1 LIPIG
6 GLPQYIWTKRD
17 TILRVSLKTQK
28 NFLKKERKKYFM
40 TTSMRGDVK
49 DISLA
54 PRGKD
59 RIEWAAKEMPVLR
72 LIRERFTQDQ
82 PLKGVRMSGCLHIT
96 TETANLAITLKAGGA
111 DLNLCASNPLSTQ
124 DDVAAALISEYGI
137 PTFAIK
143 GEDEQTYYRHINA
156 VLDHKPNMTMDDGCD
171 LVSTLHTT
179 RTELIPLI
187 IGGMEETT
195 TGVIRL
201 RSMEKDGV
209 LRFPVLAVN
218 ESDTKHLFDNR
229 YGTGQSS
236 IDAIIRSTNILLAG
250 RTFVVFG
257 YGWCGRGVASRAH
270 GMGAN
275 VIVTEVDPVRALE
288 AVMDGYRVMPGIEAA
303 EVGDMF
309 ITVTGDVNVIDR
321 PHLERMKN
329 GAIIANSGHF
339 NDEINIP
346 ALEALSVKKRRIRDF
361 VDEYTYADG
370 RQVHLLAEG
379 RLVNLSAAEGHPAS
393 VMDMSFANQ
402 ALGAEYML
410 IHASEMQPRVYTLP
424 AALDKEIARLKLKAM
439 GVRIDTLTP
448 EQDKYLNSWE
458 SGT

>member
-1 LIPIG
+1 
-6 GLPQYIWTKRD
+6 
-17 TILRVSLKTQK
+17 
-28 NFLKKERKKYFM
+28 M
-40 TTSMRGDVK
+40 TTSTQGDVK

-54 PRGKD
+54 ARGKD

-72 LIRERFTQDQ
+72 LIRERFTKEQ

-111 DLNLCASNPLSTQ
+111 DLVLCASNPLSTQ
-124 DDVAAALISEYGI
+124 DDVAAALVSVYGI
-137 PTFAIK
+137 PTYAIK
-143 GEDEQTYYRHINA
+143 GEDEQTYYRHINT
-156 VLDHKPNMTMDDGCD
+156 VLDHKPQMTMDDGCD
-171 LVSTLHTT
+171 LVSTIHTT
-179 RTELIPLI
+179 RPELLPDI
-187 IGGMEETT
+187 IGSMEETT

-201 RSMEKDGV
+201 HSMEKNGV

-218 ESDTKHLFDNR
+218 ESDTKHMFDNR

-236 IDAIIRSTNILLAG
+236 LDAIIRSTNILLAG

-275 VIVTEVDPVRALE
+275 VVVAEVDPTRALE
-288 AVMDGYRVMPGIEAA
+288 ALMDGYRVMPGVEAA
-303 EVGDMF
+303 AIGDIF
-309 ITVTGDVNVIDR
+309 ITVTGNVNVLDR
-321 PHLERMKN
+321 QHFERMKD
-329 GAIIANSGHF
+329 GAILANSGHF

-346 ALEALSVKKRRIRDF
+346 ELEKLASNKRRVRDF

-370 RQVHLLAEG
+370 RHVHLLAEG

-402 ALGAEYML
+402 ALGSEYML
-410 IHASEMQPRVYTLP
+410 QHAKELEPRVYTLP
-424 AALDKEIARLKLKAM
+424 ADLDKNIARLKLHAM
-439 GVRIDTLTP
+439 GVKIDTLT
-448 EQDKYLNSWE
+448 EAQNTYMNSWE

>member
-1 LIPIG
+1 
-6 GLPQYIWTKRD
+6 
-17 TILRVSLKTQK
+17 
-28 NFLKKERKKYFM
+28 M
-40 TTSMRGDVK
+40 TTSTRGDVK
-49 DISLA
+49 DITLA

-59 RIEWAAKEMPVLR
+59 RIEWAAKDMPVLR
-72 LIRERFTQDQ
+72 IIHERFAKDM

-111 DLNLCASNPLSTQ
+111 DLVLCASNPLSTQ
-124 DDVAAALISEYGI
+124 DDVAAALVHEYGV
-137 PTFAIK
+137 PTFSIK
-143 GEDEQTYYRHINA
+143 GEDKETYYRHINT

-171 LVSTLHTT
+171 LVSTIHTT
-179 RTELIPLI
+179 RTELIPAI

-201 RSMEKDGV
+201 RSMEKAGV

-218 ESDTKHLFDNR
+218 DSDTKHLFDNR
-229 YGTGQSS
+229 YGTGQSTL
-236 IDAIIRSTNILLAG
+236 DAIIRSTNILIAG

-270 GMGAN
+270 GLGAN
-275 VIVTEVDPVRALE
+275 VIVCEVDPTRALE
-288 AVMDGYRVMPGIEAA
+288 AVMDGYRVMPGVDAA
-303 EVGDMF
+303 AQGDIF
-309 ITVTGDVNVIDR
+309 VTVTGDINVIDR
-321 PHLERMKN
+321 AHLERMKN
-329 GAIIANSGHF
+329 GAILANSGHF

-346 ALEALSVKKRRIRDF
+346 ELEKLSTGKRRVRDF

-370 RQVHLLAEG
+370 RQVYLLAEG

-402 ALGAEYML
+402 ALGAEFIL
-410 IHASEMQPRVYTLP
+410 TNAKEMEARVYTLP
-424 AALDKEIARLKLKAM
+424 AELDKEIARLKLKAM
-439 GVRIDTLTP
+439 SIRIDTLTP
-448 EQDKYLNSWE
+448 EQEHYLNSWE

>member
-1 LIPIG
+1 
-6 GLPQYIWTKRD
+6 
-17 TILRVSLKTQK
+17 
-28 NFLKKERKKYFM
+28 M

-54 PRGKD
+54 PRGKG

-179 RTELIPLI
+179 RTELIPSI
-187 IGGMEETT
+187 VGGMEETT

-201 RSMEKDGV
+201 RSMERDGV

-250 RTFVVFG
+250 RTIVVLG

-303 EVGDMF
+303 EVGDIF

-424 AALDKEIARLKLKAM
+424 AALDKEIARLKLRAM

>member
-1 LIPIG
+1 
-6 GLPQYIWTKRD
+6 
-17 TILRVSLKTQK
+17 
-28 NFLKKERKKYFM
+28 M
-40 TTSMRGDVK
+40 TTSTKGDVK
-49 DISLA
+49 DISFA

-72 LIRERFTQDQ
+72 LIRERFMNDQ

-111 DLNLCASNPLSTQ
+111 DLELCASNPLSTQ
-124 DDVAAALISEYGI
+124 DDVAAALVSEYGI

-143 GEDEQTYYRHINA
+143 GEDEQTYYRHINT

-179 RTELIPLI
+179 RTELIPGI

-201 RSMEKDGV
+201 RSMEKGGV

-218 ESDTKHLFDNR
+218 ESDTKHMFDNR

-250 RTFVVFG
+250 RTLVVFG

-275 VIVTEVDPVRALE
+275 VIVTEVDPTRALE
-288 AVMDGYRVMPGIEAA
+288 AAMDGYRVMPGIEAA
-303 EVGDMF
+303 EVGDIF
-309 ITVTGDVNVIDR
+309 VTVTGNVNVIDR
-321 PHLERMKN
+321 AHLERMKN
-329 GAIIANSGHF
+329 GALIANSGHF

-346 ALEALSVKKRRIRDF
+346 ELEKLATKKRRVRDF

-370 RQVHLLAEG
+370 RQIHLLAEG

-402 ALGAEYML
+402 ALGSEYML
-410 IHASEMQPRVYTLP
+410 AHAKAMQPRVYTLP
-424 AALDKEIARLKLKAM
+424 AELDKEIARLKLQAM
-439 GVRIDTLTP
+439 GIRIDTLTA
-448 EQDKYLNSWE
+448 EQDTYLNSWE
-458 SGT
+458 LGT

>member
-1 LIPIG
+1 LVFIREGDI
-6 GLPQYIWTKRD
+6 D
-17 TILRVSLKTQK
+17 
-28 NFLKKERKKYFM
+28 FM
-40 TTSMRGDVK
+40 TTSVGGDVR
-49 DISLA
+49 DIALA
-54 PRGKD
+54 ARGKD

-72 LIRERFTQDQ
+72 LIRERFAADL

-111 DLNLCASNPLSTQ
+111 DLVLCASNPLSTQ
-124 DDVAAALISEYGI
+124 DDVAAALVSEYGI
-137 PTFAIK
+137 ATFAIK

-156 VLDHKPNMTMDDGCD
+156 ALDHKPNMTMDDGCD

-179 RTELIPLI
+179 RTELIPNVIAGL
-187 IGGMEETT
+187 EETT

-201 RSMEKDGV
+201 HSMEKAGV
-209 LRFPVLAVN
+209 LKFPVLAVN

-236 IDAIIRSTNILLAG
+236 LDAIIRSTNILLAG
-250 RTFVVFG
+250 RTVVVFG

-270 GMGAN
+270 GLGSN
-275 VIVTEVDPVRALE
+275 VIVTEVDPTRALE
-288 AVMDGYRVMPGIEAA
+288 AVMDGYRVMPGVEAA
-303 EVGDMF
+303 ALGDIF
-309 ITVTGDVNVIDR
+309 ITVTGDINVIDR
-321 PHLERMKN
+321 AHLESMKD
-329 GAIIANSGHF
+329 GALIANSGHF

-346 ALEALSVKKRRIRDF
+346 ALESLSTNKRRVRDF

-370 RQVHLLAEG
+370 RRVHLLAEG

-402 ALGAEYML
+402 ALGSEYML
-410 IHASEMQPRVYTLP
+410 THAKELQPHVYTLP
-424 AALDKEIARLKLKAM
+424 VDLDKEIARLKLHAM
-439 GVRIDTLTP
+439 GIRIDTLTP
-448 EQDKYLNSWE
+448 EQNTYLNSWE

>member
-1 LIPIG
+1 
-6 GLPQYIWTKRD
+6 
-17 TILRVSLKTQK
+17 
-28 NFLKKERKKYFM
+28 M
-40 TTSMRGDVK
+40 TTSTHGDVF
-49 DISLA
+49 DIMLA

-59 RIEWAAKEMPVLR
+59 RIEWAAKDMPVLR
-72 LIRERFTQDQ
+72 IIRERFAKDM

-111 DLNLCASNPLSTQ
+111 DLVLCASNPLSTQ
-124 DDVAAALISEYGI
+124 DDVAAALVSEYRI
-137 PTFAIK
+137 PTYAIK
-143 GEDEQTYYRHINA
+143 GEDEETYYRHINA
-156 VLDHKPNMTMDDGCD
+156 ALDHKPNMTMDDGCD
-171 LVSTLHTT
+171 LVSTLHTK
-179 RTELIPLI
+179 RTELIPDV

-201 RSMEKDGV
+201 KSMEKHGV

-218 ESDTKHLFDNR
+218 ESDTKHMFDNR

-250 RTFVVFG
+250 RTFVVCG

-275 VIVTEVDPVRALE
+275 VIVTEVDPTRALE
-288 AVMDGYRVMPGIEAA
+288 ALMDGYRVMPIAEAA
-303 EVGDMF
+303 PLGDIF
-309 ITVTGDVNVIDR
+309 VTTTGNVNVIDEQ
-321 PHLERMKN
+321 HLARMKD
-329 GAIIANSGHF
+329 GALIANSGHF

-346 ALEALSVKKRRIRDF
+346 ELEKLATGGKRRVRDF

-370 RQVHLLAEG
+370 RRVHLLAEG

-402 ALGAEYML
+402 ALVVEWVVATGKELSTAV
-410 IHASEMQPRVYTLP
+410 HGVADH
-424 AALDKEIARLKLKAM
+424 LDREVARLKLATMK
-439 GVRIDTLTP
+439 IDIDELTD
-448 EQDKYLNSWE
+448 EQ
-458 SGT
+458 

>member
-1 LIPIG
+1 
-6 GLPQYIWTKRD
+6 
-17 TILRVSLKTQK
+17 
-28 NFLKKERKKYFM
+28 M
-40 TTSMRGDVK
+40 TTSTKGDVK

-54 PRGKD
+54 ARGKE
-59 RIEWAAKEMPVLR
+59 RIEWAAKEMQVLR
-72 LIRERFTQDQ
+72 LIRERFTKDQ
-82 PLKGVRMSGCLHIT
+82 PLKGVRMAGCLHIT

-111 DLNLCASNPLSTQ
+111 DLVLCASNPLSTQ
-124 DDVAAALISEYGI
+124 DDVAAALVSEYEI
-137 PTFAIK
+137 PTYAIK

-156 VLDHKPNMTMDDGCD
+156 ALDHKPNMTMDDGCD

-179 RTELIPLI
+179 RTELIPVI

-218 ESDTKHLFDNR
+218 ESDTKHMFDNR

-236 IDAIIRSTNILLAG
+236 VDAIIRATNILLAG
-250 RTFVVFG
+250 RTVVVFG

-275 VIVTEVDPVRALE
+275 VVITEVDPIRALE
-288 AVMDGYRVMPGIEAA
+288 AVMDGYRVLPSIEAA
-303 EVGDMF
+303 GVGDIF
-309 ITVTGDVNVIDR
+309 ITVTGNVNVIDR
-321 PHLERMKN
+321 AHLERMKN
-329 GAIIANSGHF
+329 GALIANSGHF

-346 ALEALSVKKRRIRDF
+346 ELEKLATKKRRVRDF

-410 IHASEMQPRVYTLP
+410 AHAKDMKPRVYTLP
-424 AALDKEIARLKLKAM
+424 AELDKEIARLKLHAM

-448 EQDKYLNSWE
+448 EQEKYLNSWE

>member
-1 LIPIG
+1 M
-6 GLPQYIWTKRD
+6 
-17 TILRVSLKTQK
+17 TISTQ
-28 NFLKKERKKYFM
+28 
-40 TTSMRGDVK
+40 GDVR
-49 DISLA
+49 DFALA

-59 RIEWAAKEMPVLR
+59 RIEWAAKDMPVLR
-72 LIRERFTQDQ
+72 LIRERFAQDQ

-111 DLNLCASNPLSTQ
+111 DIVLCASNPLSTQ
-124 DDVAAALISEYGI
+124 DDVAAALVSEYGI

-143 GEDEQTYYRHINA
+143 GEDEPTYYRHINA
-156 VLDHKPNMTMDDGCD
+156 ALDHKPNMTMDDGCD
-171 LVSTLHTT
+171 LVSTLHTK
-179 RTELIPLI
+179 RTELIPNI

-201 RSMEKDGV
+201 RSMEMQSV
-209 LRFPVLAVN
+209 LKFPVLAVN
-218 ESDTKHLFDNR
+218 ESDTKHMFDNR

-250 RTFVVFG
+250 RTIVVFG

-288 AVMDGYRVMPGIEAA
+288 AVMDGYRVMPGVEAA
-303 EVGDMF
+303 ALGDIF
-309 ITVTGDVNVIDR
+309 VTVTGNLNVINR
-321 PHLERMKN
+321 QHLGRMKD
-329 GAIIANSGHF
+329 GALIANSGHF

-346 ALEALSVKKRRIRDF
+346 ALEELATKKRRVRDF

-370 RQVHLLAEG
+370 RRVHLLAEG

-402 ALGAEYML
+402 ALGSEYML
-410 IHASEMQPRVYTLP
+410 THAKELQPRVYTLP
-424 AALDKEIARLKLKAM
+424 ADIDKEIARLKLHSM
-439 GVRIDTLTP
+439 GMKIDTLTP
-448 EQDKYLNSWE
+448 EQEHYLNSWE

>member
-1 LIPIG
+1 
-6 GLPQYIWTKRD
+6 
-17 TILRVSLKTQK
+17 
-28 NFLKKERKKYFM
+28 M
-40 TTSMRGDVK
+40 TTSTNGDVK
-49 DISLA
+49 DISFA
-54 PRGKD
+54 PRGND

-72 LIRERFTQDQ
+72 LIRERFKKDQ

-96 TETANLAITLKAGGA
+96 TETANLAITLQAGGA
-111 DLNLCASNPLSTQ
+111 DVMLCASNPLSTQ
-124 DDVAAALISEYGI
+124 DDVAAALVSDYGI
-137 PTFAIK
+137 ATFAIK
-143 GEDEQTYYRHINA
+143 GEDEHTYYRHINA

-179 RTELIPLI
+179 RTELLPAIL
-187 IGGMEETT
+187 GGMEETT

-201 RSMEKDGV
+201 RSMEKGGV

-229 YGTGQSS
+229 YGTGQSA
-236 IDAIIRSTNILLAG
+236 IDAIIRSTNFLLAG

-275 VIVTEVDPVRALE
+275 VVVAEVDPTRALE
-288 AVMDGYRVMPGIEAA
+288 AAMDGYRVMPGIEAA
-303 EVGDMF
+303 AIGDIF
-309 ITVTGDVNVIDR
+309 LTVTGNVNVIDR
-321 PHLERMKN
+321 AHLERMKH
-329 GAIIANSGHF
+329 GALVANAGHF

-346 ALEALSVKKRRIRDF
+346 ELEKLATKKRRVRDF

-402 ALGAEYML
+402 ALGSEYML
-410 IHASEMQPRVYTLP
+410 AQAKDMQPRVYTLP
-424 AALDKEIARLKLKAM
+424 AQLDKEIARLKLHAM
-439 GVRIDTLTP
+439 GIRIDTLSP
-448 EQDKYLNSWE
+448 EQDTYLNSWE